1 VTSEHARKQAIRAR
15 MAATGEPY
23 SVAARAL
30 AADLALAP
38 AAPGDPAALAEVIA
52 CVGRTLAAASARL
65 VIQADTDI
73 DRDPE
78 PDLDPRPGLAGRLA
92 GRVVRRLLGPA
103 AADISVAE
111 LRERVLHQYGAGF
124 IEPAAG
130 RFLVDFGGYA
140 EMLVDGRRYGGL
152 SGQPV
157 GPRHEQ
163 RPHRNRRDDPLDAL
177 RKLQRATEARWA
189 GTERVRETTCRVA
202 ATRVNDEEFTVW
214 LDDQRVQ
221 RFRTVHHG
229 SGRSGRATTTETT
242 ELWSYGAP
250 VDDLDWTRLPAFRTP
265 ADGDAA
271 GSAG

>member
-1 VTSEHARKQAIRAR
+1 

-30 AADLALAP
+30 AAAATEP
-38 AAPGDPAALAEVIA
+38 AATPEPADDQELAAELEPAAAGSGDPAALAEVIA

-78 PDLDPRPGLAGRLA
+78 PETDRRPGPIGRLA
-92 GRVVRRLLGPA
+92 GRAVRRLLGPA
-103 AADISVAE
+103 AADISMAE

-152 SGQPV
+152 PGQPL

-189 GTERVRETTCRVA
+189 GTERVRWTTCRVV
-202 ATRVNDEEFTVW
+202 ATRVNDEDFTVW
-214 LDDQRVQ
+214 LNDQRVQ
-221 RFRTVHHG
+221 RFRTVHRG
-229 SGRSGRATTTETT
+229 SGRSGQATTTETT
-242 ELWSYGAP
+242 ELWDYGTP
-250 VDDLDWTRLPAFRTP
+250 VDDLDWSRLPTFRTP
-265 ADGDAA
+265 P
-271 GSAG
+271 SP